1 MKAKRKCK
9 PLKDRLMAF
18 VSVDEAT
25 GCWNWTGAINGAGY
39 GTVGVGTAEEGKDFA
54 HRVSWRLF
62 RGQIPDGNFV
72 CHHCDN
78 KLCIN
83 PDHLFTGTH
92 QDNLNDAVSKGRM
105 CSGQRWHE
113 SKRDMAVGES
123 HGRHVLTE
131 TQVREIF
138 RRYHEG
144 ERGYKKLA
152 NEFCVSR
159 GTIFNIVKRRNWKH
173 VTF

>member
-1 MKAKRKCK
+1 MLELDRNNQWRWVWNHRHWNSRRGKRLC
-9 PLKDRLMAF
+9 
-18 VSVDEAT
+18 SS
-25 GCWNWTGAINGAGY
+25 
-39 GTVGVGTAEEGKDFA
+39 
-54 HRVSWRLF
+54 RVLEIV
-62 RGQIPDGNFV
+62 RGEIPDGNFV

-105 CSGQRWHE
+105 CSGQRWHD
-113 SKRDMAVGES
+113 SKRDVAVGEN

-138 RRYHEG
+138 RRYHEE
-144 ERGYKKLA
+144 EREYKKLA
-152 NEFCVSR
+152 KEFRVSR
-159 GTIFNIVKRRNWKH
+159 ATIFNIVKRRNWKH
-173 VTF
+173 VIF